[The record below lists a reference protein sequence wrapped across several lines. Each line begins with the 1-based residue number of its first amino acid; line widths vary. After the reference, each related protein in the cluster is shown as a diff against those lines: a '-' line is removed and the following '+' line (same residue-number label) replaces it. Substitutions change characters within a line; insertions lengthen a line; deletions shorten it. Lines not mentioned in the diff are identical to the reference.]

1 MYVNC
6 WQSFS
11 GSEKGHIARDLPQFV
26 VLRHQQ
32 VLPSFKTMSVVK
44 IVTDCLQLSD
54 TETRDEEK
62 NDVISDS
69 EKPHIHFL
77 GEQIY
82 SKLDRVKTM
91 VIRGK
96 INAI

>member
-1 MYVNC
+1 
-6 WQSFS
+6 
-11 GSEKGHIARDLPQFV
+11 
-26 VLRHQQ
+26 
-32 VLPSFKTMSVVK
+32 MSVVK

-77 GEQIY
+77 GE
-82 SKLDRVKTM
+82 
-91 VIRGK
+91 
-96 INAI
+96 